1 MQKDANPSTS
11 APLTSSTGQKL
22 PSRIRLKATRQQDPA
37 ASGEGGAGS
46 PSAPKSP
53 AGQASASSDP
63 AAASAA
69 KAEAEQQQTQATISR
84 QELAAL
90 LRRKRLEQG
99 LSGVDPLLQRP
110 AEEAAPAADATAA
123 AAPAVQPAELAEA
136 TAVPVAKEAIKQQP
150 HKAPSRAQLPLPGA
164 PKTPKAA
171 VAGPSVHMA
180 EASKPPAA
188 AAAAAEDIDYGAVS
202 SPEYEVDYD
211 AVSSPE
217 YDAA

>member
-1 MQKDANPSTS
+1 MSSDREYTDSELRLLACYKALQEIKEGKRKPSSAQQQATAGSKQAVQKDANPSTS

-53 AGQASASSDP
+53 AG
-63 AAASAA
+63 
-69 KAEAEQQQTQATISR
+69 
-84 QELAAL
+84 
-90 LRRKRLEQG
+90 
-99 LSGVDPLLQRP
+99 
-110 AEEAAPAADATAA
+110 
-123 AAPAVQPAELAEA
+123 
-136 TAVPVAKEAIKQQP
+136 
-150 HKAPSRAQLPLPGA
+150 A

-171 VAGPSVHMA
+171 VAGPSVQMA

-188 AAAAAEDIDYGAVS
+188 AAAAGEDIDYGAVS